1 MNVDDTAILVI
12 DAQEKLADYFD
23 KLMLIAKNSSK
34 SSEDSI
40 LLAGAMMAVSR
51 VLFYDHLSEKEAKN
65 LISANLPLP
74 AYDQSLKASHVFNI
88 LDARGVISIAQRAE
102 FISRIRDLVKEVGQK
117 WLEEK

>member
-1 MNVDDTAILVI
+1 MA

-51 VLFYDHLSEKEAKN
+51 VLFYDHLSEKEAQTLSEQGGLD
-65 LISANLPLP
+65 LI
-74 AYDQSLKASHVFNI
+74 
-88 LDARGVISIAQRAE
+88 E
-102 FISRIRDLVKEVGQK
+102 LVKPTIH
-117 WLEEK
+117 

>member
-1 MNVDDTAILVI
+1 MV

-23 KLMLIAKNSSK
+23 KLMLLAKNSSK

-65 LISANLPLP
+65 LS
-74 AYDQSLKASHVFNI
+74 DQGG
-88 LDARGVISIAQRAE
+88 LDLIE
-102 FISRIRDLVKEVGQK
+102 LVKPTIH
-117 WLEEK
+117 

>member
-1 MNVDDTAILVI
+1 MI

-23 KLMLIAKNSSK
+23 KLMLISKNSSK

-65 LISANLPLP
+65 LS
-74 AYDQSLKASHVFNI
+74 DQGG
-88 LDARGVISIAQRAE
+88 LDLIE
-102 FISRIRDLVKEVGQK
+102 LVKPTIH
-117 WLEEK
+117 

>member
-1 MNVDDTAILVI
+1 MI

-23 KLMLIAKNSSK
+23 KLMVIAKNSSK

-65 LISANLPLP
+65 LP
-74 AYDQSLKASHVFNI
+74 DQGG
-88 LDARGVISIAQRAE
+88 LDLIE
-102 FISRIRDLVKEVGQK
+102 LVKPTIH
-117 WLEEK
+117 

>member
-1 MNVDDTAILVI
+1 MI

-23 KLMLIAKNSSK
+23 KLMYIAKNSSK

-65 LISANLPLP
+65 L
-74 AYDQSLKASHVFNI
+74 
-88 LDARGVISIAQRAE
+88 
-102 FISRIRDLVKEVGQK
+102 
-117 WLEEK
+117 

>member
-1 MNVDDTAILVI
+1 MI

-23 KLMLIAKNSSK
+23 QLMLIAKNSSK

-65 LISANLPLP
+65 LS
-74 AYDQSLKASHVFNI
+74 DQGG
-88 LDARGVISIAQRAE
+88 LDLIE
-102 FISRIRDLVKEVGQK
+102 LVKPTIH
-117 WLEEK
+117 

>member
-1 MNVDDTAILVI
+1 MI

-40 LLAGAMMAVSR
+40 LLAGAMMAVPR

-65 LISANLPLP
+65 LS
-74 AYDQSLKASHVFNI
+74 DQGG
-88 LDARGVISIAQRAE
+88 LDLIE
-102 FISRIRDLVKEVGQK
+102 LVKPTIH
-117 WLEEK
+117 